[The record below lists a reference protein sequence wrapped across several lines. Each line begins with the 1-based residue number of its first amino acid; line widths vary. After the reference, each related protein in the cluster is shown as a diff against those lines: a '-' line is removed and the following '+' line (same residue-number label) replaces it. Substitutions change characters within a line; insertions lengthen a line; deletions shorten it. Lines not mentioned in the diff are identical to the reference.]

1 MTARVTI
8 RYRKAL
14 DGREPA
20 ESLSSPERERLMRV
34 LCALGWTDVHIAMH
48 TLWTVYTVVRI
59 RERLGLVQN
68 KQNTTAA

>member
-1 MTARVTI
+1 MTARITI

-20 ESLSSPERERLMRV
+20 ESLSTPERERLMRV
-34 LCALGWTDVHIAMH
+34 LCALGWTDVHIAVH

-59 RERLGLVQN
+59 RERLEIVANVRKG
-68 KQNTTAA
+68 AA

>member
-1 MTARVTI
+1 MTARITI

-14 DGREPA
+14 DGRAPA
-20 ESLSSPERERLMRV
+20 ESLSPPERERLMRV

-59 RERLGLVQN
+59 RERLEIVANVQ
-68 KQNTTAA
+68 KGAA